1 MENTM
6 KKKVSADYTTA
17 SERIKSWT
25 VNIYLLI
32 MLVLYPLFL
41 VNGYMDL
48 VYKKWALFLY
58 ATAAA
63 LLVSLVW
70 YLPERKKE
78 KKKSKRVKL
87 LLSLIHI

>member
-58 ATAAA
+58 LPGTGIASQKTEPG
-63 LLVSLVW
+63 LVFA
-70 YLPERKKE
+70 
-78 KKKSKRVKL
+78 
-87 LLSLIHI
+87 